1 MELWEQIMKRASM
14 ANIHDSDLE
23 LSKVLLS
30 ACYVALEKIREV
42 LSDASIEDDDCF
54 TRIENIVCIYE
65 QLGSECGARHDF

>member
-1 MELWEQIMKRASM
+1 MEPWEQIMKRASM
-14 ANIHDSDLE
+14 ANTHDSDLE

-54 TRIENIVCIYE
+54 TISLYPWFVLFFCLQHISRKI
-65 QLGSECGARHDF
+65 AR